1 MAHELEIV
9 RIPVH
14 PSRARELAQA
24 INAARGGY
32 LAAPACASV
41 DLWVSEAGDEVAAII
56 DWSSAQAHAQ
66 ALQDARA
73 AEFFKVVAAF
83 ATGAPEVKKYR
94 PSDGGV

>member
-56 DWSSAQAHAQ
+56 DGSS

-83 ATGAPEVKKYR
+83 ATGAPEVRKYR